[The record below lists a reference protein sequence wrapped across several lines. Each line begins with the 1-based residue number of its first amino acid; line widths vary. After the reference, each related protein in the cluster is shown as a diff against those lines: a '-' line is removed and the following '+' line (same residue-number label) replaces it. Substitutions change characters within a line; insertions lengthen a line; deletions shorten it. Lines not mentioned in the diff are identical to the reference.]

1 MAISSGRCRLRSIL
15 ELKQMT
21 QTELANRTG
30 LKPQKISDYV
40 NNRQYM
46 SMMNAARIAKA
57 LGVSIDDLY
66 YWVESR

>member
-1 MAISSGRCRLRSIL
+1 MAISLGRCRLRSIL
-15 ELKQMT
+15 ELKQIT